1 MGAIGPTWAAEGQ
14 LKLHAMAL
22 QFLSPRPGRPGIGS
36 LPCRIPVPA
45 LLAGS
50 LQSQTEARLG
60 TAWPKASRSNR
71 YSPHAQCWRH
81 MCHNPFKSVG
91 QGERERDR
99 ERKGK
104 GLTARTK
111 GRERTRV
118 RERER
123 QGESAERE
131 RVRVPT
137 GHLNDFACTAA
148 QTKHTS
154 LSSDFCSFLGTLA
167 PNCLLWAC
175 RAKTRATTL
184 GCASLWGRGFA
195 RGRGMARTSPSGWPD
210 LAESVASGAA
220 WCTAAVHGGV
230 SQDDW
235 GSCVELQ
242 RRRRGRRK
250 GSNSERQRVASCCL

>member
-1 MGAIGPTWAAEGQ
+1 MSQP
-14 LKLHAMAL
+14 L
-22 QFLSPRPGRPGIGS
+22 QVCRAGR
-36 LPCRIPVPA
+36 
-45 LLAGS
+45 
-50 LQSQTEARLG
+50 
-60 TAWPKASRSNR
+60 
-71 YSPHAQCWRH
+71 
-81 MCHNPFKSVG
+81 
-91 QGERERDR
+91 ERESDR

-111 GRERTRV
+111 GRERARV

-184 GCASLWGRGFA
+184 GCASLWGRSFA